1 MKMKDKTIKITLENL
16 LEVLLSHGIQVQ
28 TIEEIMASLG
38 VPRSYVERALAN
50 IITIFPLKE
59 TSINKGRTNS
69 NLELAE
75 HLKEVKELMEKIY
88 SKLSLL
94 SQGSGP
100 ART

>member
-1 MKMKDKTIKITLENL
+1 MKSKTIKITLENL
-16 LEVLLSHGIQVQ
+16 FEVLLSHGIQVQ
-28 TIEEIMASLG
+28 TVEEIMLHLG

-59 TSINKGRTNS
+59 ASS
-69 NLELAE
+69 NAEHLHSRIELATQ
-75 HLKEVKELMEKIY
+75 LKEVKELIEKVY